1 MRVLP
6 EFTSPHQCGGIVA
19 FLSRILQIVYRITHE
34 TLILKKGFSPYAGT
48 ASVGWRGQLAGAPS
62 VTLEVLHLFMPT
74 SPLCYVAFGSGSGA
88 ARNIDLLWNVV
99 RR

>member
-1 MRVLP
+1 M
-6 EFTSPHQCGGIVA
+6 A

-34 TLILKKGFSPYAGT
+34 TLILKKGFSPYAGYG
-48 ASVGWRGQLAGAPS
+48 VGGLEGQLTGAPS

-88 ARNIDLLWNVV
+88 ARNIDVLWNVV